1 VAHLGRAPMS
11 EPAHPAVGSSC
22 YNAAMETLSFPGA
35 LALIDDRS
43 AALRAAAVAAG
54 MDAQVPGCPDWTVA
68 DLVAHLGEVHLSW
81 AAVVAAGPASE
92 PPAED
97 AVDVTPHGELLEW
110 SADATARLLAAL
122 TEAGP
127 DRMCW
132 TWWEETAV
140 APNTAGAVARHQ
152 VQEAAVHA
160 FDAQQAGGRP
170 EPLPLAVA
178 ADGVSEHLTVEL
190 PTNGP
195 WPYEPGTVVLRT
207 GAGGTWLV
215 SLSPEGV
222 HVLEGGAHGSVHRT
236 ATVTADPSDMV
247 LTFYRR
253 DIGHALQVDGDPD
266 LVPQLLAWPN
276 LD

>member
-1 VAHLGRAPMS
+1 
-11 EPAHPAVGSSC
+11 
-22 YNAAMETLSFPGA
+22 METLSFPAA
-35 LALIDDRS
+35 LTLIDDRS
-43 AALRAAAVAAG
+43 AALRRAAG
-54 MDAQVPGCPDWTVA
+54 AAGLAARVPGCPDWTVA
-68 DLVAHLGEVHLSW
+68 ELVAHLGKVQLFW
-81 AAVVAAGPASE
+81 AADVAAGPASD

-97 AVDVTPHGELLEW
+97 AIGDHEPQGDLLEW
-110 SADATARLLAAL
+110 SAGATARLMAAL
-122 TEAGP
+122 TDAGP

-160 FDAQQAGGRP
+160 FDAQQAGGRA
-170 EPLPLAVA
+170 EPLPRAVA
-178 ADGVSEHLTVEL
+178 ADGVGEFLTIEL

-195 WPYEPGTVVLRT
+195 WPYEPGAVVLET

-215 SLSPEGV
+215 SLGPEGV
-222 HVLEGGAHGSVHRT
+222 HVLEGGAHGHAHRA
-236 ATVTADPSDMV
+236 ATVTADASDMV
-247 LTFYRR
+247 LSFYRR
-253 DIGHALQVDGDPD
+253 DIGHSLQVDGDPD

>member
-1 VAHLGRAPMS
+1 
-11 EPAHPAVGSSC
+11 
-22 YNAAMETLSFPGA
+22 METLSFPAA

-54 MDAQVPGCPDWTVA
+54 MNAQVPGCPEWNIA

-81 AAVVAAGPASE
+81 AAIVAAGPASG

-97 AVDVTPHGELLEW
+97 DVGDVQPHGDLLEW

-122 TEAGP
+122 TDAGP

-132 TWWEETAV
+132 TWWEEAAV

-152 VQEAAVHA
+152 VQEAGVHA
-160 FDAQQAGGRP
+160 FDAQQAGGRA
-170 EPLPLAVA
+170 EPLPWAVS
-178 ADGVSEHLTVEL
+178 ADGVSEYLTVEL

-195 WPYEPGTVVLRT
+195 WPYEPGTVVFET

-215 SLSPEGV
+215 SLMLEGV
-222 HVLEGGAHGSVHRT
+222 HVLEGGAHGHANRT

-247 LTFYRR
+247 LSFYRR
-253 DIGHALQVDGDPD
+253 DIGHSLQIDGDPD

-276 LD
+276 LE

>member
-1 VAHLGRAPMS
+1 
-11 EPAHPAVGSSC
+11 
-22 YNAAMETLSFPGA
+22 METLSFPAA

-43 AALRAAAVAAG
+43 AALRSAAAAAG
-54 MDAQVPGCPDWTVA
+54 LEARVPGCPDWAVA
-68 DLVAHLGEVHLSW
+68 DLVAHLGEVHLVW
-81 AAVVAAGPASE
+81 AADVAAGPASA
-92 PPAED
+92 PPAD
-97 AVDVTPHGELLEW
+97 DVVGDTTPHGDLLTW
-110 SADATARLLAAL
+110 SAQATARLIAAL

-132 TWWEETAV
+132 TWWEETGV

-152 VQEAAVHA
+152 VQEAGVHA

-170 EPLPLAVA
+170 EPLPPAVA
-178 ADGVSEHLTVEL
+178 ADGVAEYLTVEL

-195 WPYEPGTVVLRT
+195 WPFEPGTVVLDT
-207 GAGGTWLV
+207 GSGGSWLID
-215 SLSPEGV
+215 LGPEGV
-222 HVLEGGAHGSVHRT
+222 HILEGGAHGHVKRT

-247 LTFYRR
+247 LSFYRR
-253 DIGHALQVDGDPD
+253 DIGHSLQIDGDPD

>member
-1 VAHLGRAPMS
+1 
-11 EPAHPAVGSSC
+11 
-22 YNAAMETLSFPGA
+22 MENLSFPAA

-54 MDAQVPGCPDWTVA
+54 MNAQVPGCPGWNVA

-81 AAVVAAGPASE
+81 AAIVAAGPASG
-92 PPAED
+92 PPAEE
-97 AVDVTPHGELLEW
+97 AVGDVLPHGDVLEW

-122 TEAGP
+122 TDAGP

-132 TWWEETAV
+132 TWWEEAAV

-152 VQEAAVHA
+152 VQEAGVHA
-160 FDAQQAGGRP
+160 FDAQQAGGRA
-170 EPLPLAVA
+170 EPLPWAVA
-178 ADGVSEHLTVEL
+178 ADGVSEYLTVEL

-195 WPYEPGTVVLRT
+195 WPYEPGTVVFET

-215 SLSPEGV
+215 SLMLEGV
-222 HVLEGGAHGSVHRT
+222 HVLEGGAHGHVNRT
-236 ATVTADPSDMV
+236 ATVTADPSDVV
-247 LTFYRR
+247 LSFYRR
-253 DIGHALQVDGDPD
+253 EIGHPLQIDGDPD

-276 LD
+276 LE